1 MDIIF
6 FGFYATENYVEYHKK
21 TSYFSKQTLYF
32 KRSER
37 RTYFITGAPR
47 GKFFAQSTKK
57 RENHRKG
64 FPLEIPNSF
73 RHFVTKMHLFR
84 ETEIRFALTRMLEN
98 ASPNE
103 KTPELSTF
111 NFNFFHLSVFS
122 TKYKKMIGK
131 KCKHYINW

>member
-1 MDIIF
+1 MPQKI
-6 FGFYATENYVEYHKK
+6 TLNTTKK
-21 TSYFSKQTLYF
+21 QVTFPNKHCIL
-32 KRSER
+32 KEAN
-37 RTYFITGAPR
+37 GAPE
-47 GKFFAQSTKK
+47 FSQVHQEVNFLPQSTKK

-84 ETEIRFALTRMLEN
+84 ETEIGFALTRMLEN

-111 NFNFFHLSVFS
+111 NFNFFHLPVFS